1 VTGLQT
7 HQIAV
12 VPGGRFDGRTLG
24 DTALRTRTGTSVVAV
39 VRDGA
44 VHPSPR
50 PDFPLVGRDLLVV
63 VGTEEVSSR
72 RQRLAP
78 MGALRAGAALVARGE
93 FSIVIAGLAVT
104 AGAVQGDLAA
114 LATAYVLLM
123 AIIGPV
129 AARFA
134 EPLARQML
142 RLRVRPQ
149 PQ

>member
-1 VTGLQT
+1 MTGLQT

-50 PDFPLVGRDLLVV
+50 PDFPLVGGDLLVV

>member
-1 VTGLQT
+1 MTGLQT